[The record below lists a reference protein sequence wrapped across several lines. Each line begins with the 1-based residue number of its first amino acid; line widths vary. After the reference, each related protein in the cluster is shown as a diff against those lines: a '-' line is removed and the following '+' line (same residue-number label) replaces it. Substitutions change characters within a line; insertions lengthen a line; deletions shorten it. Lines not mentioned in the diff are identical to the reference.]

1 MAQFYFL
8 SILLNIIAG
17 LILVYGVNLADR
29 EDSPDEIEDDGSS
42 FKKSINDF
50 GINSASF
57 RLIVGVLCVF
67 TAIMKILSVFRNDIP
82 VVGDLVPA
90 LAGFL
95 AAASILLEYFV
106 SSASEDG
113 VVSDQAQ
120 KFFIDSRKY
129 IGYFCFVAAVLHFIF
144 PQVILL

>member
-29 EDSPDEIEDDGSS
+29 EDSLSEIEDDGSS

-82 VVGDLVPA
+82 VGGPYSCSCRIPCSCFNSP
-90 LAGFL
+90 G
-95 AAASILLEYFV
+95 I
-106 SSASEDG
+106 
-113 VVSDQAQ
+113 
-120 KFFIDSRKY
+120 
-129 IGYFCFVAAVLHFIF
+129 FCCFSFGRWCCF
-144 PQVILL
+144 